1 MEECVKYGN
10 LIFELKENNMKAKLL
25 KITELLKAQK
35 AYNNI
40 PYVLGML
47 ETMVMDLENTELK
60 PLMYVDKP
68 SKTFFSK

>member
-1 MEECVKYGN
+1 
-10 LIFELKENNMKAKLL
+10 MKNKLL
-25 KITELLKAQK
+25 KITQLLKAEK

-60 PLMYVDKP
+60 PLIYVDKP